1 MSWTPRRIPLLSAYG
16 VRWWSRKQRSKRP
29 PIQSFK
35 HPFGGAVCFRDPQE
49 VIDGCIP
56 NHDMLSRPSALGN
69 LNERHRN
76 DMRLRGC
83 TPMDMHPLER
93 ENLAVCAA
101 RPQSPEEQTRWKSS
115 LRQQD
120 RQSIGKGN
128 FHKKACGAKDFF
140 GALPL
145 SEVELRD

>member
-1 MSWTPRRIPLLSAYG
+1 MACGVRPKRARSAYG

-29 PIQSFK
+29 QIQSFK

-56 NHDMLSRPSALGN
+56 NHDMLSRHSALGN

-101 RPQSPEEQTRWKSS
+101 RPPSAEARGETQVSVNKAAVAMTWATSTRKHVARKTSVVHGQF
-115 LRQQD
+115 L
-120 RQSIGKGN
+120 K
-128 FHKKACGAKDFF
+128 
-140 GALPL
+140 
-145 SEVELRD
+145 